1 MKRSTF
7 FAATLFVVASLLAF
21 LSSVAAQEKGAG
33 KALTMRIGHAT
44 APGAP
49 RDLNAQEF
57 AKRIGEISKGQ
68 IKAEVFPA
76 SQLGSN
82 DAMLDAVG
90 SGALEAMIIPTAFSA
105 KVTPAFTLLD
115 LPFLF
120 PNMDKAVEFMLGPE
134 AQQLMKEVEPK
145 GYKCLAFWPS
155 DFKLMTANKPIRKVE
170 DVKGLKFRVMAG
182 DVLMNTYKGWG
193 ASAIPIQL
201 NELYTALAQKTV
213 DAQENTMGTIH
224 DFKFYEVQKYIM
236 ESNHSLTADAF
247 LVNRPWFEK
256 LPADIQKAMV
266 EEARRLAPVRKVQE
280 IERNNGFRKKIAE
293 LGKNEFVEISAEEKR
308 RFREAGQLAYDEFI
322 KKNPNLKP
330 ILDAIASKYN

>member
-1 MKRSTF
+1 MKRPTLL
-7 FAATLFVVASLLAF
+7 AAAAFVIALLLAF
-21 LSSVAAQEKGAG
+21 SSSALAQQTG
-33 KALTMRIGHAT
+33 KAMIMRIGHAT

-57 AKRIGEISKGQ
+57 ARKIGEISKGQ

-134 AQQLMKEVEPK
+134 AAALMREVEPK

-155 DFKLMTANKPIRKVE
+155 DFKLMTANKPIEKVE
-170 DVKGLKFRVMAG
+170 DLKGLKFRVMAG

-247 LVNRPWFEK
+247 LVNKPWFDK
-256 LPADIQKAMV
+256 LPAEIQKAMV
-266 EEARRLAPVRKVQE
+266 EETRKLAPIRKVQE
-280 IERNNGFRKKIAE
+280 IERNNGFRKKIAAT
-293 LGKNEFVEISAEEKR
+293 GKNEFVEISSAEKR
-308 RFREAGQLAYDEFI
+308 RFREAGQLAYDEFV